1 MVKKFKDISE
11 GQFSQNVKESTQQI
25 WLAGLGAYNKAQKE
39 GTKVFDALVKHGE
52 AIQKKTRKIADE
64 KLAAV
69 ASTTTGKWDRLEE
82 VFEERVSRVMATL
95 GVPTKNDID
104 KLSKRVAELTA
115 VVQKLADTR
124 NGVAAKPV
132 KAAAVKPAVAPKP
145 AVAKPVAAKAAAKP
159 AAAKPATA
167 KKPAP
172 AKTTA

>member
-132 KAAAVKPAVAPKP
+132 KAAAVKPAVA
-145 AVAKPVAAKAAAKP
+145 KPVAAKAAAKP